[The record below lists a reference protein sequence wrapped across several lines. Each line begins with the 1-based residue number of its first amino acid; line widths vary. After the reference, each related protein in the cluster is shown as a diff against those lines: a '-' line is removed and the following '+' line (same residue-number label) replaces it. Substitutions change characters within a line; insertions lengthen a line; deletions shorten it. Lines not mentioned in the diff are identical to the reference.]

1 MLGALGEFLRD
12 PARPKIVHDPK
23 LVELLAGPVAGIRHA
38 TMLYSYLLRPTTSKH
53 NLADVVL
60 RQENV
65 TLSGAPG
72 EHADHLQ
79 RLAPL
84 LRKEVEAQDLAE
96 LYETIDLP
104 LAPVLAA
111 MERHGV
117 RVDREALARCPRRWS
132 AKSARS
138 KKPSGIWPDRN
149 STSIRRSNLPKSCS
163 TR

>member
-1 MLGALGEFLRD
+1 
-12 PARPKIVHDPK
+12 
-23 LVELLAGPVAGIRHA
+23 
-38 TMLYSYLLRPTTSKH
+38 MLYSYLLRPTTSKH
-53 NLADVVL
+53 SLADAVL

-84 LRKEVEAQDLAE
+84 LRKEVEAQGLAE

-111 MERHGV
+111 MERDGV
-117 RVDREALARCPRRWS
+117 RVDPQSARRDVQDDGARNPLARKNDLETGRVGIQRQF
-132 AKSARS
+132 AAAAR
-138 KKPSGIWPDRN
+138 RN
-149 STSIRRSNLPKSCS
+149 SVRQNGS
-163 TR
+163 